1 MILTGVVAHATTL
14 RLTRMAMAIE
24 YARTNRPDSTA
35 VRERFVPDTL
45 RKIKLEIP
53 DSLGA
58 LYKYTDALRAA
69 TIRDDSTTA
78 LRLLHEALEIDP
90 DYAPALYRI
99 AVETQRS
106 QPAEAL
112 EYARRAYQSDS
123 TNRWYATAYGQSLL
137 INNKGDEALS
147 IYRRLMQIDQK
158 NADHYRIVAILY
170 QQRQ

>member
-78 LRLLHEALEIDP
+78 LRLLREALEIDP
-90 DYAPALYRI
+90 D
-99 AVETQRS
+99 
-106 QPAEAL
+106 
-112 EYARRAYQSDS
+112 
-123 TNRWYATAYGQSLL
+123 
-137 INNKGDEALS
+137 
-147 IYRRLMQIDQK
+147 
-158 NADHYRIVAILY
+158 
-170 QQRQ
+170 